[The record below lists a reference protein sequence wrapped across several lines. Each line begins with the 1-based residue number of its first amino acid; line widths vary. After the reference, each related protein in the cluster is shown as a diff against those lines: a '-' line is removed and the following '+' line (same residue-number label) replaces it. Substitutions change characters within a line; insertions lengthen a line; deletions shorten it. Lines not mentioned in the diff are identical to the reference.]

1 MTVTESV
8 IFRVSLFLL
17 AVTVFTA
24 CTTTGTTSDGR
35 RPQSAGY
42 NRR

>member
-17 AVTVFTA
+17 AVTIFTA
-24 CTTTGTTSDGR
+24 CTTTGSTAEGR
-35 RPQSAGY
+35 RPQAAGY
-42 NRR
+42 IRP